1 MIKKIIEKI
10 KEFKLIINKLNNPI
24 NQTINVLAKPVEQ
37 TRTNDIE
44 IEIWKDV
51 NHPIF
56 KKFYEVSNLG
66 RLKTKGRNS
75 TRGRELNRY
84 TYWVSPRI
92 VSVRRSKENP
102 HLFCSLYAHS
112 VLLKNKTAY
121 VHKMVA
127 EAFIKRPTK
136 EHVYVSHID
145 GNYDNNMV
153 RNLKWITA
161 SENSKS
167 NIEKYPENRL
177 KLKQVN
183 EENGYYEKIK
193 HPIREKS
200 NVFKVKS
207 MIKLGVSQ
215 KEIARIYGCSVSTV
229 YNLIKNK

>member
-1 MIKKIIEKI
+1 ME
-10 KEFKLIINKLNNPI
+10 
-24 NQTINVLAKPVEQ
+24 
-37 TRTNDIE
+37 
-44 IEIWKDV
+44 EIWKDV

-66 RLKTKGRNS
+66 RLKTKGRIS
-75 TRGRELNRY
+75 ARGGELNRY

-136 EHVYVSHID
+136 AHVYVTHID

-153 RNLKWITA
+153 GNLKWITA

-177 KLKQVN
+177 KLKQAN
-183 EENGYYEKIK
+183 EENGYYKKLK
-193 HPIREKS
+193 HYIWKKPNLK
-200 NVFKVKS
+200 KVKK
-207 MIKLGVSQ
+207 MENWGVSQ
-215 KEIARIYGCSVSTV
+215 KEIARIYECSISTV
-229 YNLIKNK
+229 YNVIKKLKS

>member
-1 MIKKIIEKI
+1 ME
-10 KEFKLIINKLNNPI
+10 
-24 NQTINVLAKPVEQ
+24 
-37 TRTNDIE
+37 
-44 IEIWKDV
+44 EIWKDV

-66 RLKTKGRNS
+66 RLKTKGRIS
-75 TRGRELNRY
+75 TRGGDNNRY

-136 EHVYVSHID
+136 AHVYVSHID

-153 RNLKWITA
+153 SNLKWITA

-177 KLKQVN
+177 KLKKAN
-183 EENGYYEKIK
+183 EENGYYKKLRHRIWKKANLKKVEKM
-193 HPIREKS
+193 E
-200 NVFKVKS
+200 NC
-207 MIKLGVSQ
+207 GVSQ
-215 KEIARIYGCSVSTV
+215 KEIARIYECSVSTV
-229 YNLIKNK
+229 YNVIKKLKS